1 MTWHKIAIPF
11 LLSFALFASL
21 VFVERSAQGQ
31 DWLSTGINL
40 GATKIKLAVPDL
52 PPKGI
57 DQSLVGM
64 TQVFNRVLWSDLEES
79 GIFDL
84 VSKSYYP
91 LKVPEEPLDVDFKA

>member
-1 MTWHKIAIPF
+1 MTWYKSALPI
-11 LLSFALFASL
+11 LLTSVLFASL
-21 VFVERSAQGQ
+21 FIVGRPAQSQ

-52 PPKGI
+52 PPKSV
-57 DQSLVGM
+57 DQSLVSM
-64 TQVFNRVLWSDLEES
+64 TQIFNKVVWSDLEGS

-91 LKVPEEPLDVDFKA
+91 VKVPKEPLDVDFKA